1 MSTLHEFPSP
11 PPAVIADPLRELR
24 VNLQLD
30 VRIWGIDNV
39 GKPFSQNAR
48 TIEISALGARL
59 MGVQRVQ
66 EGDIIGIQ
74 YGQAKARFRIVWIG
88 KEGSEQPGSVGV
100 ECVEPG
106 KCIWTEVLEEKAA
119 AVAAGADETAFTPAL
134 PPGIP
139 PAASANT
146 PGAWPDSDRRRYPR
160 FACFGTLRLKQTGT
174 AFETAQK
181 LTDISLGGCYGES
194 MAPLARGTVVDMVLE
209 VCGETIP
216 ARGMVRTSHSSMGN
230 GIGFTQVAPE
240 DWKKLVRVIRQVG
253 GSNVVFDAPTTPEV
267 GDAIEALLSLL
278 QKKGVHVTR
287 DEFLDE
293 LRHRLTS
300 S

>member
-1 MSTLHEFPSP
+1 MGALHESPSP
-11 PPAVIADPLRELR
+11 PAAAMSDPLRELR

-30 VRIWGIDNV
+30 VRVWGIDNL

-74 YGQAKARFRIVWIG
+74 YGQAKARFRVVWIG

-119 AVAAGADETAFTPAL
+119 AVSAGAEDSFTPAL

-139 PAASANT
+139 PAASASK
-146 PGAWPDSDRRRYPR
+146 PGVWPDSDRRRYPR
-160 FACFGTLRLKQTGT
+160 FPCFGTLRLKQIGT

-194 MAPLARGTVVDMVLE
+194 MAPLLRGTLVDMVLE

-240 DWKKLVRVIRQVG
+240 DWKKLVRVIRQLG